1 LVCVV
6 SKYPKKV
13 HRNSNNDMHNV
24 DGPAV
29 EWGSS
34 TDVTNFDCYYI
45 DGMNIEKEL
54 FYKLSE
60 KEITF
65 EDFVKEQNEE
75 TKSSIL
81 AFYRAK
87 FGDEFMFR
95 FLSKNLT
102 EIDSYVDKKAEE
114 YLVGT
119 TGGMNIG
126 VYTLFRGR
134 VMDED
139 IAYVRCYC
147 PSTDRM
153 FFLGVEPKHTNAK
166 DAIASLYR
174 VPRKLKQYIKHINR
188 QGEVYSTNFTDEGIK
203 LLKSMSKQDVAD
215 LVGISGDEYFTNL
228 KYEY

>member
-1 LVCVV
+1 
-6 SKYPKKV
+6 
-13 HRNSNNDMHNV
+13 
-24 DGPAV
+24 

-228 KYEY
+228 KY